1 MLSEIKDVWKEVAL
15 CQLLTIV
22 DLSFLDGVLCDDKD
36 KDKPNRKILR
46 PHHNSGI
53 VSNIVA
59 KHWSMRCAARSASH
73 TDPFMKSAL
82 ECIAHIPRGVSK
94 FDTDFSKSTDP
105 VTKLQA
111 YNMIC
116 EHYSMRQDPIFPER
130 FLDLNLAIMK
140 LILSERESAALH
152 AMQLNMILL
161 PSRRMEELRR
171 LLKFMSIAAIDKD
184 VKLDQQV
191 K

>member
-1 MLSEIKDVWKEVAL
+1 MLFCFSEISEVEKEVAL

-22 DLSFLDGVLCDDKD
+22 DLSFLDGVLTDEKD
-36 KDKPNRKILR
+36 KQKRKILK
-46 PHHNSGI
+46 PHHSGV

-59 KHWSMRCAARSASH
+59 KQWSMRCSAKSASH
-73 TDPFMKSAL
+73 TDPFMKTAL
-82 ECIAHIPRGVSK
+82 DCIAHIPRGVSK
-94 FDTDFSKSTDP
+94 FDTDFSKANDP

-116 EHYSMRQDPIFPER
+116 EHYTMRPDAIFPER

-140 LILSERESAALH
+140 LILSERFDAALH

-161 PSRRMEELRR
+161 PGRQREELRR
-171 LLKFMSIAAIDKD
+171 LLEFLSMAATDPEL
-184 VKLDQQV
+184 KLDPQV
-191 K
+191 R